1 MGVIP
6 LRPDSHSATGADDCR
21 LCAEMRTPGAGTTSA
36 MLRLRQVF
44 PPAAIVTAG
53 LVLAAVDGGAL
64 AWIGGGVVAGIMSGA
79 VYGWS
84 SRRNLRRAAHE
95 AHTLE
100 IQASSEAADRRVELV
115 IRQFEWAVNDVAKLR
130 GNLAHAEATVQ
141 ALTERGRQREH
152 QMEQLVRQISQL
164 RERLAEVAM
173 AASTVQ
179 QSDTEPTRTAPDAI
193 RFSFGLH
200 LDGPRARLELQ
211 TAANSESAT
220 RLRVMDRDGQIVA
233 VSGMAVVSL
242 DGLLE
247 FQLEP
252 PLDLI
257 ADLDEGREINYAI
270 EALVDAEWRPVRLR
284 DTGRRTHS
292 VVDLQGRLSRVSEV
306 RDASRHVESPHGPR
320 STLN

>member
-6 LRPDSHSATGADDCR
+6 WRPEGDPTRGADGCA
-21 LCAEMRTPGAGTTSA
+21 LCAEITAPASHGTSP
-36 MLRLRQVF
+36 LRQLGQIL
-44 PPAAIVTAG
+44 PAASIVSAG

-64 AWIGGGVVAGIMSGA
+64 AWLGGGVAAGILSGA
-79 VYGWS
+79 TYLWVG
-84 SRRNLRRAAHE
+84 RRNLQRAAHN
-95 AHTLE
+95 AHALDGRV
-100 IQASSEAADRRVELV
+100 SSEEADRRVELV

-130 GNLAHAEATVQ
+130 ASLAQAEATVQ

-173 AASTVQ
+173 AASTE
-179 QSDTEPTRTAPDAI
+179 SSPTEPATRSSDAV

-200 LDGPRARLELQ
+200 LEGPRARLELQ
-211 TAANSESAT
+211 TLANSESPT

-233 VSGMAVVSL
+233 VSGMAVVSV
-242 DGLLE
+242 DGTLE

-270 EALVDAEWRPVRLR
+270 EALVDDVWKPVRLR
-284 DTGRRTHS
+284 DTGRRTRS
-292 VVDLQGRLSRVSEV
+292 IVDVQGRLSRVPDVSDV
-306 RDASRHVESPHGPR
+306 SRLGEPAHGRR

>member
-6 LRPDSHSATGADDCR
+6 WRPGGHSAIGADDCR
-21 LCAEMRTPGAGTTSA
+21 LCAEVGVPDGGATSVMR
-36 MLRLRQVF
+36 RLRRSV
-44 PPAAIVTAG
+44 PAVCVVVVG
-53 LVLAAVDGGAL
+53 VVLAVVGGGAL
-64 AWIGGGVVAGIMSGA
+64 AWVGGGVAAGIVSSAAYLWIGRRRERGA
-79 VYGWS
+79 IHD
-84 SRRNLRRAAHE
+84 AH
-95 AHTLE
+95 A
-100 IQASSEAADRRVELV
+100 IQMRASSEEADRRVELV

-130 GNLAHAEATVQ
+130 TNLADAEATVQ

-173 AASTVQ
+173 AASGTQ
-179 QSDTEPTRTAPDAI
+179 PTAAEPARSGDAV
-193 RFSFGLH
+193 RFNFGLH

-211 TAANSESAT
+211 TAASSDSPT

-233 VSGMAVVSL
+233 VSGMAVVSV
-242 DGLLE
+242 DGSLE

-257 ADLDEGREINYAI
+257 ADLDEGRDINYAI
-270 EALVDAEWRPVRLR
+270 EALVDEMWKPVRLR
-284 DTGRRTHS
+284 DTGRRTRS
-292 VVDLQGRLSRVSEV
+292 VVDLQGQISRVPDA
-306 RDASRHVESPHGPR
+306 RDASGLSETAHARR

>member
-6 LRPDSHSATGADDCR
+6 WRPEGDSTRSGDGCA
-21 LCAEMRTPGAGTTSA
+21 LCAEITARAPHGASPMRQ
-36 MLRLRQVF
+36 LRQIF
-44 PPAAIVTAG
+44 PAASIVIAG

-64 AWIGGGVVAGIMSGA
+64 AWLGGGVAAGILSGA
-79 VYGWS
+79 AYLWVG
-84 SRRNLRRAAHE
+84 RRNLRRATHN
-95 AHTLE
+95 AHTLDDRV
-100 IQASSEAADRRVELV
+100 SSEEADRRVELV

-130 GNLAHAEATVQ
+130 ASLAHAEATVQ

-173 AASTVQ
+173 AASAGSSPTETAKRS
-179 QSDTEPTRTAPDAI
+179 SDAV

-211 TAANSESAT
+211 TLANGESPT

-233 VSGMAVVSL
+233 VSGMAVVSV
-242 DGLLE
+242 DGTLE

-270 EALVDAEWRPVRLR
+270 EALVDAEWKPVRLR
-284 DTGRRTHS
+284 DTGRRTRS
-292 VVDLQGRLSRVSEV
+292 IVDVQGRLSRVPDVS
-306 RDASRHVESPHGPR
+306 DASLLDGSALGRR